1 MNVDIHNP
9 EVINPNLIPGHSTSP
24 PPPPPV
30 YGNDS
35 AARGPQFDLILTWS
49 SFATIL
55 QIISRH
61 FAGIGNIVR
70 LSFDCN
76 RTNVRCARLSNTRSH
91 FATAWPSKVS
101 TVLIWLDCYVSTPFI
116 ACNLKFF
123 MMASVKK
130 SIHQGHEGFSELF
143 RGRQCKVPAFAHCIW
158 HGLRALH
165 FCVLAHDHN
174 AMRWDKF

>member
-1 MNVDIHNP
+1 MYCRLHEAFQCLQRTTMKVDIHNP

-35 AARGPQFDLILTWS
+35 AERGPQFDLILTWS
-49 SFATIL
+49 SFATIPH
-55 QIISRH
+55 IISRN
-61 FAGIGNIVR
+61 FGIGNIVR

-76 RTNVRCARLSNTRSH
+76 RTNVRCARLSNSRSH

-101 TVLIWLDCYVSTPFI
+101 TVLIRLLCFNPLYCMQFEVFHDGFSE
-116 ACNLKFF
+116 
-123 MMASVKK
+123 K

-143 RGRQCKVPAFAHCIW
+143 RGR
-158 HGLRALH
+158 
-165 FCVLAHDHN
+165 
-174 AMRWDKF
+174 